1 MVSEIFHQKLIDIS
15 RVMEEKGS
23 GISYILNEDDCYTI
37 GTRKYSEEIDEYL
50 NKTVELWEG
59 SEANLKK
66 SKKGK
71 SKRSN
76 AEKPKR
82 VAYIW
87 KIFLTEAEWPICKK
101 NYF

>member
-15 RVMEEKGS
+15 RVMEEKGN
-23 GISYILNEDDCYTI
+23 GISYIHNEDDSYTI

-50 NKTVELWEG
+50 DKTVEIWEG
-59 SEANLKK
+59 SVANFKK

-71 SKRSN
+71 SKKSSDER
-76 AEKPKR
+76 PKR

-87 KIFLTEAEWPICKK
+87 KIPLTEAK
-101 NYF
+101 